1 MVVGICIVFSFLD
14 ILYLLFRLEHH
25 TLLKE
30 VRELTKLNDEG
41 YDVAFLVRKE
51 ELEMGMKLLSQF
63 LKQNQNCIQVSQKM
77 NQVHSQINTLTAE
90 VKEAKRHL
98 ETHTDLNKGSINEG
112 VEFFLDQ
119 CDQLADALDALDESG
134 HTITELEGLYQK
146 LISHLETYQ
155 DHVDEL

>member
-1 MVVGICIVFSFLD
+1 MSQLAPSGDKDALMTLQSTFAQWESTQLD
-14 ILYLLFRLEHH
+14 LQ
-25 TLLKE
+25 KK
-30 VRELTKLNDEG
+30 LTNLQTEWDIQ
-41 YDVAFLVRKE
+41 